1 LSLVET
7 VLSSPDNNAVVLFGQ
22 RRIGKTSILL
32 QLQRRLPSPPFLP
45 VYFDLMDRAHRPLGA
60 VLAELAA
67 TIAVSAGMPTPIIEN
82 FDNLGV
88 YFQQTFLPTLYTR
101 LSEEQRPLLLFDEF
115 DVLDVGTE
123 QQLPDTAAAKT
134 FFPYLRQLMGRE
146 PRLAF
151 VFVLGRKTEDMST
164 DALATFK
171 AARYKQVFV
180 LDDPDAR
187 ELIRTAERQN
197 SLRFRDDA
205 VERIMALTSGH
216 PYFTQLLCQLL
227 WDETQRNATKDL
239 PTVTAREVDAMIAKT
254 LEAGQNIFE
263 WIWDGLPPAERVIF
277 AAVADG
283 SDERQVISKQQISDI
298 LQQRGIRILT
308 RELDLA
314 PAKLVEWG
322 MLRETAGGYGFFI
335 EIMRRWVATT
345 KPLARVKD
353 ELDRIIPLADTL
365 FRSGEGFYQ
374 QRNLESA
381 IGLLRQALTVNPNHL
396 KARLLLGQVLLEQQD
411 LEQAVRELEE
421 AYRYDED
428 ATRYPLVRTLLIYG
442 EELER
447 TQHDDQAETAY
458 RRVLEMSP
466 QENVAHQRLK
476 TLLVNRGDRAL
487 AEGDF
492 ATTLQAYRSAGVDEL
507 ERITLL
513 TDMSDK
519 SGDGLYF
526 QQNLENATGL
536 LRQALTLDPAYTK
549 ARLLLGQVL
558 LHQQKLEQ
566 AVHEL
571 EEAYRYDKAT
581 TSNVYVH
588 TLLVYGESLER
599 MQRNTEAE
607 AVYRRVLEVSPAEN
621 VAQQHLKTIL
631 NNRGDRALVAGD
643 FDTALQAYH
652 AAQMPEKEA
661 EVEAAKRRYELEQ
674 SAEDIQQLEQ
684 NEQWKEATK
693 RYERLLELDPK
704 NERWRK
710 ALKRVEFEQSLQRQ
724 YARSLEALEQERPE
738 QAIQILAGVIHMR
751 LDYKDT
757 AKLLLDTL
765 QQVSKQ
771 DEDIVYP
778 KQAQIADGLITQLSV
793 LSIGVIV
800 SLSIAIVESW
810 QVTSVVVI
818 VLVTAMIASLV
829 ITIYLYISTR
839 ISPVSPAASSV
850 PGLTTKPT

>member
-1 LSLVET
+1 
-7 VLSSPDNNAVVLFGQ
+7 
-22 RRIGKTSILL
+22 
-32 QLQRRLPSPPFLP
+32 
-45 VYFDLMDRAHRPLGA
+45 MDRAHRPLGT

-227 WDETQRNATKDL
+227 WDETQHNATDEL
-239 PTVTAREVDAMIAKT
+239 PTVTAREVNAIIAKT

-283 SDERQVISKQQISDI
+283 SDEWQVISKQQISDI

-345 KPLARVKD
+345 KPLAGVKD
-353 ELDRIIPLADTL
+353 ELDRIDPLADTL
-365 FRSGEGFYQ
+365 YRSGEGYYR

-381 IGLLRQALTVNPNHL
+381 VGLLRQALTVNPNHL
-396 KARLLLGQVLLEQQD
+396 KARLLLG
-411 LEQAVRELEE
+411 
-421 AYRYDED
+421 
-428 ATRYPLVRTLLIYG
+428 I
-442 EELER
+442 
-447 TQHDDQAETAY
+447 
-458 RRVLEMSP
+458 
-466 QENVAHQRLK
+466 
-476 TLLVNRGDRAL
+476 
-487 AEGDF
+487 
-492 ATTLQAYRSAGVDEL
+492 
-507 ERITLL
+507 RI
-513 TDMSDK
+513 K
-519 SGDGLYF
+519 
-526 QQNLENATGL
+526 
-536 LRQALTLDPAYTK
+536 
-549 ARLLLGQVL
+549 
-558 LHQQKLEQ
+558 
-566 AVHEL
+566 
-571 EEAYRYDKAT
+571 
-581 TSNVYVH
+581 
-588 TLLVYGESLER
+588 
-599 MQRNTEAE
+599 
-607 AVYRRVLEVSPAEN
+607 
-621 VAQQHLKTIL
+621 
-631 NNRGDRALVAGD
+631 
-643 FDTALQAYH
+643 
-652 AAQMPEKEA
+652 
-661 EVEAAKRRYELEQ
+661 
-674 SAEDIQQLEQ
+674 
-684 NEQWKEATK
+684 
-693 RYERLLELDPK
+693 
-704 NERWRK
+704 
-710 ALKRVEFEQSLQRQ
+710 
-724 YARSLEALEQERPE
+724 
-738 QAIQILAGVIHMR
+738 
-751 LDYKDT
+751 
-757 AKLLLDTL
+757 
-765 QQVSKQ
+765 
-771 DEDIVYP
+771 
-778 KQAQIADGLITQLSV
+778 
-793 LSIGVIV
+793 
-800 SLSIAIVESW
+800 
-810 QVTSVVVI
+810 
-818 VLVTAMIASLV
+818 
-829 ITIYLYISTR
+829 
-839 ISPVSPAASSV
+839 
-850 PGLTTKPT
+850 